1 MKDRQAMTSPVFTS
15 EPLTFMG
22 SILNGRN
29 SSRRAYRCTHQGKHF
44 KITTE
49 RSLDNSKVHIVRV
62 SEVPDWDQSPVRG
75 VMFETTQDAVREA
88 IKQVEN
94 MCKSHA

>member
-1 MKDRQAMTSPVFTS
+1 MTSPVFTN
-15 EPLTFMG
+15 EPMTFTNA
-22 SILNGRN
+22 ILNGRN
-29 SSRRAYRCTHQGKHF
+29 SSRRAYRCSHKGKHF

-88 IKQVEN
+88 MKQVEHL
-94 MCKSHA
+94 CRWHA